1 MDIQKARTL
10 LTKAFN
16 DNSELELLSVLKAF
30 PFLFYELYSR
40 KLNASPCFCEVEFGN
55 EYRCDFC
62 WLNDNSDGPE
72 WVLVEIEKP
81 LMKCFT
87 KKDCPSSELHHAIE
101 QVKSWD
107 RYFAENPSEK
117 NRIFGAVKSFRFII
131 VAGSKEEWDD
141 VAHLKWRAH
150 NNRTTNIEI
159 RTSDVFIRALEI
171 AENNPSIVENFM
183 IDKEVR
189 KTRYLS
195 DFLTN
200 YDYFDKWRK
209 LL

>member
-16 DNSELELLSVLKAF
+16 DNSERELLSVLKSF

-40 KLNASPCFCEVEFGN
+40 KLNVCPCFCEVEFGN

-81 LMKCFT
+81 KMKCFT
-87 KKDCPSSELHHAIE
+87 KNDLPSFELYHAIE

-107 RYFAENPSEK
+107 RYFAENPFEK

-159 RTSDVFIRALEI
+159 RTSDVFIRALNI
-171 AENNPSIVENFM
+171 AERNSNIVDEFM
-183 IDKEVR
+183 LDKKVKKQRE
-189 KTRYLS
+189 LS
-195 DFLTN
+195 DFLENCN
-200 YDYFDKWRK
+200 YLENWRK